1 MLPIDVAEGERIMK
15 NKKKAALAVTS
26 VVVFLAACGISSEQ
40 SVSSGEMV
48 APEVS
53 SQDILIGSLEYL
65 LLDDTRENVQDT
77 EQQDL
82 QEQEP
87 EMQDSVNVP
96 KESEDVSE
104 EQEEQTEEEII
115 EGEAAVIYY
124 GNGASSSLNQETVVI
139 EEITPE
145 ELISALAM
153 HNIVSLDTKV
163 LAFDQGEQDGTS
175 MLYLDLSKSAGGYL
189 QTMSK
194 EAECIIVAS
203 VINTF
208 LENYGADAIC
218 LTVEGE
224 PLGTSHTE
232 YAEPIG
238 RCTPE
243 ELMEMLESS
252 GNK

>member
-1 MLPIDVAEGERIMK
+1 MK
-15 NKKKAALAVTS
+15 NKKKVALAVTL

-40 SVSSGEMV
+40 SVASTEMV

-53 SQDILIGSLEYL
+53 SQDILISSLEYL
-65 LLDDTRENVQDT
+65 LLDDTQENVQDT
-77 EQQDL
+77 EQQDS
-82 QEQEP
+82 QEQES
-87 EMQDSVNVP
+87 EMQDSQNVP
-96 KESEDVSE
+96 EESEDVSE
-104 EQEEQTEEEII
+104 EQTQTEEEII
-115 EGEAAVIYY
+115 EGEEAVIYY
-124 GNGASSSLNQETVVI
+124 GNGGSSSLNQETVVI

-145 ELISALAM
+145 ELINALAM

-194 EAECIIVAS
+194 EAECIIIAS

-208 LENYGADAIC
+208 LENYGADVIC
-218 LTVEGE
+218 LTVEGK

-232 YAEPIG
+232 YVEPIG

-243 ELMEMLESS
+243 ELLKMLESS

>member
-1 MLPIDVAEGERIMK
+1 MK
-15 NKKKAALAVTS
+15 NKKKAALAVMS
-26 VVVFLAACGISSEQ
+26 VVLLLGACGINSEQ
-40 SVSSGEMV
+40 GVTSSEMV

-53 SQDILIGSLEYL
+53 SQELLVSSLEYL
-65 LLDDTRENVQDT
+65 LIDDTQEDVQDT
-77 EQQDL
+77 EQQEL
-82 QEQEP
+82 QEHEP
-87 EMQDSVNVP
+87 EMQDAQNIAEE
-96 KESEDVSE
+96 ESENMSE
-104 EQEEQTEEEII
+104 EQAQSEDGTI
-115 EGEAAVIYY
+115 EGEEVVIYY
-124 GNGASSSLNQETVVI
+124 GNGGSSSLNQEKAII

-145 ELISALAM
+145 ELINALAM

-175 MLYLDLSKSAGGYL
+175 TLYLDLSRSAGDYL

-208 LENYGADAIC
+208 LENYDADAIC

-224 PLGTSHTE
+224 PLDTSHTE
-232 YAEPIG
+232 YVEPIG

-243 ELMEMLESS
+243 ELMEMLEESD
-252 GNK
+252 

>member
-1 MLPIDVAEGERIMK
+1 MK
-15 NKKKAALAVTS
+15 NKKKAALAVMS
-26 VVVFLAACGISSEQ
+26 VVVLMAACGTGSEQ
-40 SVSSGEMV
+40 SVTSGEMV
-48 APEVS
+48 TPEVS
-53 SQDILIGSLEYL
+53 SQDILITSLEYL
-65 LLDDTRENVQDT
+65 LLDDTQEDAQDT
-77 EQQDL
+77 EQEDSQG
-82 QEQEP
+82 P
-87 EMQDSVNVP
+87 EAETQDSQNVP
-96 KESEDVSE
+96 EESEDMSE
-104 EQEEQTEEEII
+104 ELAQTEEEIV

-124 GNGASSSLNQETVVI
+124 GSGGASSLNQETVII

-145 ELISALAM
+145 DLINALAM

-163 LAFDQGEQDGTS
+163 LAFEQGEQDGAS
-175 MLYLDLSKSAGGYL
+175 MLYLDLSRSAEGYL

-208 LENYGADAIC
+208 LENYDADAIC

-224 PLGTSHTE
+224 PLGTSNTE
-232 YAEPIG
+232 YVEPIG

>member
-1 MLPIDVAEGERIMK
+1 MSLNDAAEGERIMK
-15 NKKKAALAVTS
+15 NKKKAVLAMMS
-26 VVVFLAACGISSEQ
+26 IVVLLTACGISSEQ
-40 SVSSGEMV
+40 SVTSGEMV

-53 SQDILIGSLEYL
+53 SQDILITSLEYL
-65 LLDDTRENVQDT
+65 LLDDTQEDAQGT
-77 EQQDL
+77 EQQDS
-82 QEQEP
+82 QG
-87 EMQDSVNVP
+87 QDTEAQDVQNVAEESVNV
-96 KESEDVSE
+96 E
-104 EQEEQTEEEII
+104 EEQTQDEVEAI
-115 EGEAAVIYY
+115 EGETAVIYY
-124 GNGASSSLNQETVVI
+124 GNGGASSLNQETIII

-145 ELISALAM
+145 DLINALAM

-163 LAFDQGEQDGTS
+163 LAFEQGEQDGGS
-175 MLYLDLSKSAGGYL
+175 MLYLDLSRSAEGYL

-208 LENYGADAIC
+208 LENYDADAIC
-218 LTVEGE
+218 LTVEGK
-224 PLGTSHTE
+224 PLGTSNAE
-232 YAEPIG
+232 YVEPIG

>member
-1 MLPIDVAEGERIMK
+1 MK
-15 NKKKAALAVTS
+15 NRKKAALAAMS
-26 VVVFLAACGISSEQ
+26 VVVFMTACGISSEQ
-40 SVSSGEMV
+40 SVSSDEMV

-53 SQDILIGSLEYL
+53 SEDILISSLEYL
-65 LLDDTRENVQDT
+65 LLDDTQGDVQGT
-77 EQQDL
+77 EQQDS
-82 QEQEP
+82 QEQESDAQVIQN
-87 EMQDSVNVP
+87 EEE
-96 KESEDVSE
+96 KSENVSE
-104 EQEEQTEEEII
+104 EQTHTEDKNI
-115 EGEAAVIYY
+115 EGEEVVIYY
-124 GNGASSSLNQETVVI
+124 GSSASSSLNHETVVI

-145 ELISALAM
+145 RLINALAA

-163 LAFDQGEQDGTS
+163 LDFDRGEQDGTS
-175 MLYLDLSKSAGGYL
+175 MLYLDLSKSVGGYL
-189 QTMSK
+189 QTMSE

-208 LENYGADAIC
+208 LDNYDADVIC

-243 ELMEMLESS
+243 ELMGMLESS
-252 GNK
+252 NQ

>member
-1 MLPIDVAEGERIMK
+1 MK
-15 NKKKAALAVTS
+15 NKRKVALAVMS
-26 VVVFLAACGISSEQ
+26 AVVFLAACGISSEQ
-40 SVSSGEMV
+40 GVASAEMV

-53 SQDILIGSLEYL
+53 SQDLLVSSLEYL
-65 LLDDTRENVQDT
+65 LLDDTQEDVQDT
-77 EQQDL
+77 EQQDS
-82 QEQEP
+82 QEE
-87 EMQDSVNVP
+87 ESKVQDSQTQNVSEDP
-96 KESEDVSE
+96 EDVSE
-104 EQEEQTEEEII
+104 EQTQTEKEII
-115 EGEAAVIYY
+115 EGEEAVIYY
-124 GNGASSSLNQETVVI
+124 GNSGSFSLNQETVVI

-145 ELISALAM
+145 ELINALAM

-163 LAFDQGEQDGTS
+163 LAFDQGEQDGAL

-189 QTMSK
+189 QTMSR

-208 LENYGADAIC
+208 LDNYGADAIC

-232 YAEPIG
+232 YVEPIG

-243 ELMEMLESS
+243 ELMEMLE
-252 GNK
+252 

>member
-1 MLPIDVAEGERIMK
+1 MK
-15 NKKKAALAVTS
+15 NKRKVTLAVMS
-26 VVVFLAACGISSEQ
+26 VVVFLTACGISPEQ
-40 SVSSGEMV
+40 GVTSAEMV

-53 SQDILIGSLEYL
+53 SQDILVSSLEYL
-65 LLDDTRENVQDT
+65 LLDDTQENVQDA
-77 EQQDL
+77 EQQDS

-87 EMQDSVNVP
+87 EIQDSQTQDVSE
-96 KESEDVSE
+96 ESEDVSKDTEDVSE
-104 EQEEQTEEEII
+104 EQAQKEII
-115 EGEAAVIYY
+115 EGEEAVIYY
-124 GNGASSSLNQETVVI
+124 GNSGFSSLNQETVVI

-145 ELISALAM
+145 ELINALAM

-163 LAFDQGEQDGTS
+163 LAFDQGEQDGAL
-175 MLYLDLSKSAGGYL
+175 MLYLDLSKAAGGYL
-189 QTMSK
+189 QTMSR

-208 LENYGADAIC
+208 LDNYGADAIC

-232 YAEPIG
+232 YVEPIG

-243 ELMEMLESS
+243 ELMEMLE
-252 GNK
+252 

>member
-1 MLPIDVAEGERIMK
+1 MK
-15 NKKKAALAVTS
+15 KRKKMFLAVMP
-26 VVVFLAACGISSEQ
+26 VVLLLAACGGINSEQ
-40 SVSSGEMV
+40 SVTSNEMV

-53 SQDILIGSLEYL
+53 SQDLLVSSLEYL
-65 LLDDTRENVQDT
+65 LLDDTPDDVQDPEQQDSQEQESEVQDT
-77 EQQDL
+77 QSIAE
-82 QEQEP
+82 ESE
-87 EMQDSVNVP
+87 NVP
-96 KESEDVSE
+96 EEQVQSE
-104 EQEEQTEEEII
+104 EEMI
-115 EGEAAVIYY
+115 EGEEVVIYY
-124 GNGASSSLNQETVVI
+124 GNGGSSSLNQEKVVI

-145 ELISALAM
+145 ELINALAM

-163 LAFDQGEQDGTS
+163 LAFDQGEQDGAL
-175 MLYLDLSKSAGGYL
+175 MLYLDLSRSAGGYL

-208 LENYGADAIC
+208 LENYGADAIS

-232 YAEPIG
+232 YVEPIG

-252 GNK
+252 NR

>member
-1 MLPIDVAEGERIMK
+1 MK
-15 NKKKAALAVTS
+15 NKMKAALAVIA
-26 VVVFLAACGISSEQ
+26 VVAFLAACGIGSEQ
-40 SVSSGEMV
+40 SMASGEMV
-48 APEVS
+48 TPEVS
-53 SQDILIGSLEYL
+53 SQDLLVSSLEYL
-65 LLDDTRENVQDT
+65 LLDDTQDDAKDT
-77 EQQDL
+77 EQQDS
-82 QEQEP
+82 QEQES
-87 EMQDSVNVP
+87 EMQDSQNVS

-104 EQEEQTEEEII
+104 ERTQPEEYI

-124 GNGASSSLNQETVVI
+124 GSGGSSSLDQETVVI

-145 ELISALAM
+145 NLINALAM
-153 HNIVSLDTKV
+153 HHIVSLDTKV
-163 LAFDQGEQDGTS
+163 LAFDQGEQDGIST
-175 MLYLDLSKSAGGYL
+175 LYLDLSKSAGNYL

-208 LENYGADAIC
+208 LDNYNAEVIC

-238 RCTPE
+238 RCTPG
-243 ELMEMLESS
+243 ELMRMPGSS
-252 GNK
+252 DKK

>member
-1 MLPIDVAEGERIMK
+1 MK
-15 NKKKAALAVTS
+15 NKKKVALAATL

-40 SVSSGEMV
+40 SVASTEMV

-53 SQDILIGSLEYL
+53 SQDILISSLEYL
-65 LLDDTRENVQDT
+65 LLDDTQENVQDT
-77 EQQDL
+77 EQQDP
-82 QEQEP
+82 QEQES
-87 EMQDSVNVP
+87 EMQDSQN
-96 KESEDVSE
+96 VSE
-104 EQEEQTEEEII
+104 ESEEISEEQTQTEEEII
-115 EGEAAVIYY
+115 EGEEAVIYY
-124 GNGASSSLNQETVVI
+124 GNGGSSSLNQETVVI

-232 YAEPIG
+232 YVEPIG

-243 ELMEMLESS
+243 ELLKMLESS
-252 GNK
+252 GK